1 MIAARC
7 RSDALAEW
15 PVSLIRLVH
24 LTGKSKSSELFA
36 FVRFRSQVSQVN
48 QVKRPLNGTRNEN
61 MATKAIKVQV
71 DERLAGEIA
80 GKAVHGWH
88 ATTYSD
94 GKRRVYVTFEEV
106 KTVGA

>member
-1 MIAARC
+1 MIAERF
-7 RSDALAEW
+7 RSDALAER
-15 PVSLIRLVH
+15 PVSLIRLIH

-36 FVRFRSQVSQVN
+36 FARFRSQVSQVN

-80 GKAVHGWH
+80 DKAVKAWH
-88 ATTYSD
+88 ATNYSN